1 MFKAFSSAK
10 PGNEPSLSRVD
21 QQGDDAGR
29 MHGFQ
34 LWSNL
39 PASLKMTAFG

>member
-1 MFKAFSSAK
+1 MHQEMPK
-10 PGNEPSLSRVD
+10 
-21 QQGDDAGR
+21 GDDSGR

-39 PASLKMTAFG
+39 PAALKNDEAAISGHRGR